1 MTMRPD
7 LTQDEIDAICAG
19 LSQYA
24 AQCRYLRSLGMRVE
38 RRPNGQPLVARAE
51 WERRLVSGQAAPTAA
66 AGNSPKWKFA
76 A

>member
-1 MTMRPD
+1 MIARPD

-24 AQCRYLRSLGMRVE
+24 AQCRYLRGLGLRVE
-38 RRPNGQPLVARAE
+38 RRPNGQPLIARAE
-51 WERRLVSGQAAPTAA
+51 WESRLVTGQATPTAG
-66 AGNSPKWKFA
+66 AGNAPKWKVA